1 MAPAYTILPH
11 KNVPTC
17 GGKLEPTVMIGG
29 GGGIIH
35 PVCTTVYLDPPS
47 PSITLGAPL
56 LPLYRGS
63 LGAVTNNNTV
73 PN

>member
-1 MAPAYTILPH
+1 
-11 KNVPTC
+11 
-17 GGKLEPTVMIGG
+17 MIGG

-35 PVCTTVYLDPPS
+35 PVCTTVYLEPPS

-63 LGAVTNNNTV
+63 LRAFTNNNMV
-73 PN
+73 LN

>member
-1 MAPAYTILPH
+1 
-11 KNVPTC
+11 
-17 GGKLEPTVMIGG
+17 MIGG

-35 PVCTTVYLDPPS
+35 PVCTTVYLEPPS

-63 LGAVTNNNTV
+63 LRAFTNINMV
-73 PN
+73 PK

>member
-1 MAPAYTILPH
+1 M
-11 KNVPTC
+11 
-17 GGKLEPTVMIGG
+17 EPTVMIGG